1 MLPFDLVCFDMAGTT
16 VRDGGEVGRCL
27 LEAALAT
34 GVQTTREQILPM
46 MGWSKRQVFETLWT
60 AQIGA
65 PHPDFRARVEESYQ
79 HFCNRLERH
88 FETQPVQATEGSLE
102 CFAWLRGENIKICL
116 TTGFYRRVTDIILRR
131 LDWDLPSVASDEV
144 ARGRPAPYLIFRA
157 MEKMGAVDVRR
168 VVTIGDTPS
177 DLAAGKNAGC
187 GWTLG
192 VTNGN
197 YPGERLAAFPND
209 GLLANLGELARF
221 FGQPRSDEPRA

>member
-27 LEAALAT
+27 LEASLAT
-34 GVQTTREQILPM
+34 GIETTRDKILPM

-60 AQIGA
+60 QQMR
-65 PHPDFRARVEESYQ
+65 PQHPDYRARVEASYR
-79 HFCNRLERH
+79 HFRNLLEH
-88 FETQPVQATEGSLE
+88 YFETQPVRPTEGCLE
-102 CFAWLRGENIKICL
+102 CFAWLRNQNVKICL
-116 TTGFYRRVTDIILRR
+116 TTGFYRKVTDIILKR

-157 MEKMGAVDVRR
+157 MEKAAALEVHR
-168 VVTIGDTPS
+168 VVAIGDTPS

-209 GLLANLGELARF
+209 GLIANLGELRKFLAPEER
-221 FGQPRSDEPRA
+221 